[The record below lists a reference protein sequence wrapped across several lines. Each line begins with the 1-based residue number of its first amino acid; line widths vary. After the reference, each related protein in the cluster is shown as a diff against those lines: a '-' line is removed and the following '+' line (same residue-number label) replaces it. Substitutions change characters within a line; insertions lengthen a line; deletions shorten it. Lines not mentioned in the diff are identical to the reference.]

1 MECSHEIIKTNL
13 SVHYWQVCFL
23 FEHKYVLI
31 KATRY
36 NKLGNDLIGGKVL
49 DFKQLEN
56 KFEKKKV
63 NTFLVYQKGEL
74 TTEYYKT
81 PECANNLYKINSITK
96 SIVSILIGIA
106 IDKAYINDIHTP
118 ITEWIENV
126 SEEKQDLT
134 LYHLLT
140 MTTGEDWKEFGNGV
154 VFPNDFVESDNWVQ
168 YILEKPMIEEPA
180 TKMNYNSGS
189 SHLLSYIIQKATGM
203 PTEQFAKN
211 MYLIH

>member
-1 MECSHEIIKTNL
+1 MKRKSKYISCL
-13 SVHYWQVCFL
+13 S
-23 FEHKYVLI
+23 K
-31 KATRY
+31 R
-36 NKLGNDLIGGKVL
+36 
-49 DFKQLEN
+49 
-56 KFEKKKV
+56 
-63 NTFLVYQKGEL
+63 EL

-168 YILEKPMIEEPA
+168 YILE
-180 TKMNYNSGS
+180 N
-189 SHLLSYIIQKATGM
+189 Q
-203 PTEQFAKN
+203 
-211 MYLIH
+211 